1 MELVLTI
8 YLFIYLF
15 LFIYLPVFIHIL
27 YIYTSFSNLFLLIST
42 YLSRPLPRADALVLF
57 IHIYT
62 CLTQY
67 LAVKPQKPQKQL
79 SQNKHTHTVIRDI
92 LLPIIHRSKDTYIL
106 SDYKWRQPGRH
117 LVLKDT

>member
-1 MELVLTI
+1 MALFELRNRNMELVLTI

-57 IHIYT
+57 ILIYT

-79 SQNKHTHTVIRDI
+79 SQNKHTHTHTHTVIRDI
-92 LLPIIHRSKDTYIL
+92 LLTNYTSH
-106 SDYKWRQPGRH
+106 
-117 LVLKDT
+117 